1 MEQPETHYALS
12 GDVSIAYQVHGD
24 GPVDLVVCLGWMS
37 NVERTWEN
45 ETAAAQWRRV
55 GEFARVIRFD
65 KRGTGLSDRGAGFAD
80 METRMDDIRAVLD
93 AVGSERA
100 FVMGFSSDG
109 GPLAALFAA
118 AYPERTVGL
127 ILWAATPRL
136 TRAPGFPWGPTRE

>member
-1 MEQPETHYALS
+1 MDTPETHYALS

-24 GPVDLVVCLGWMS
+24 GPVDLIVCPGWIS
-37 NVERTWEN
+37 NVELTWED
-45 ETAAAQWRRV
+45 EKASAHYRRL

-65 KRGTGLSDRGAGFAD
+65 KRGTGLSDRGVGIAD

-100 FVMGFSSDG
+100 VVMGASEG

-118 AYPERTVGL
+118 AYPERALGL
-127 ILWAATPRL
+127 
-136 TRAPGFPWGPTRE
+136 